1 VTLDASRIRFNYR
14 DFRDIKDFGV
24 PAFGPGT
31 EPLYQF
37 NANVFQ
43 AFVSMYF

>member
-1 VTLDASRIRFNYR
+1 VSRIRFNYL

-24 PAFGPGT
+24 PQYQPGT

-37 NANVFQ
+37 SATVYQLFLS
-43 AFVSMYF
+43 VYF